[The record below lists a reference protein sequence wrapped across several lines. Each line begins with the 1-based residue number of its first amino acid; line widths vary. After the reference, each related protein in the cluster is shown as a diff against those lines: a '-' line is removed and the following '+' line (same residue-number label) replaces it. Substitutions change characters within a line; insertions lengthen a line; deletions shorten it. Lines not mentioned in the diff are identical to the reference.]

1 MKKITIINAYG
12 NKNIGDG
19 AIQESALNF
28 LNKLVDKEDT
38 LSLLSV
44 DDYEYEKSLRF
55 NAKIIQHQ
63 LPYGYAIKSSSKPLP
78 QINKIYRFTKILTM
92 SFCYTFL
99 AKINKRYLSQ
109 KTQYAYIR
117 AIIDADVVIGM
128 GGGYLTSRY
137 GFTDNFGLLLTLL
150 PIYIA
155 KQYHKKIIFLP
166 LTFGPFANATHT
178 KMTHKI
184 LANTTVFCR
193 DRNSLQKIKKLNSK
207 KYSVKT
213 IYTPDLV
220 LFLDS
225 PVKNKIDN
233 DDNYYVITARE
244 WFEKKDQKY
253 YERELRKAIQKNWD
267 EKKLKAIFIPMA
279 YNAIEDDD
287 RRVANRINSK
297 LHNKDIFT
305 IANPSSSKEVQ
316 EILQSA
322 QFAICTRMHSAIF
335 SFTTETPFITIAYS
349 PKTNHFLKD
358 FGLSKW
364 NINIE
369 EFNARLLD
377 HKIDKLT
384 EKKNYDGFI
393 DLIKIHKS
401 RLNEQ
406 KQEFQAMLQACIN

>member
-28 LNKLVDKEDT
+28 LDKLVDKKDT
-38 LSLLSV
+38 ISLLSV
-44 DDYEYEKSLRF
+44 DNHGYKKNSRF
-55 NAKIIQHQ
+55 NAQITQHQ
-63 LPYGYAIKSSSKPLP
+63 LPYGYAIKSSSKPLSH
-78 QINKIYRFTKILTM
+78 INKIYRFAKIITASL
-92 SFCYTFL
+92 CYTLL
-99 AKINKRYLSQ
+99 AKINRRYLS
-109 KTQYAYIR
+109 KETPYSYIR
-117 AIIDADVVIGM
+117 AIIEADIVIGM

-137 GFTDNFGLLLTLL
+137 GITDNFGLLLTLL

-155 KQYHKKIIFLP
+155 KQHHKKIIFLP

-193 DRNSLQKIKKLNSK
+193 DKNSLQRIEKLNNK

-213 IYTPDLV
+213 VYTPDLA

-225 PVKNKIDN
+225 PVRNKLHHG
-233 DDNYYVITARE
+233 DNYYVITARE
-244 WFEKKDQKY
+244 WLEKKEQKY
-253 YERELRKAIQKNWD
+253 YEKELRKTIQKNWN

-287 RRVANRINSK
+287 RRVANRINKK
-297 LHNKDIFT
+297 LHNKKIFT
-305 IANPSSSKEVQ
+305 IANPSGSREVQ
-316 EILQSA
+316 KILQSA
-322 QFAICTRMHSAIF
+322 QFAICTRMHSAIL
-335 SFTTETPFITIAYS
+335 SFITETPFITIAYS

-358 FGLSKW
+358 FGLSEW

-369 EFNARLLD
+369 KFDAILLD
-377 HKIDKLT
+377 HKINKLT
-384 EKKNYDGFI
+384 KKENYDDFI

-401 RLNEQ
+401 RLTEQ
-406 KQEFQAMLQACIN
+406 KKEFQIMLHAFIN